1 MKGMNTKTVADIIS
15 RIILQFM
22 DRAEVNPGIAHEIE
36 KTIRQQY
43 GGEQAYIAKRC
54 ALVESK
60 KQTINNALCAGRSVQ
75 QIEQLHDIPRRT
87 IYRLINQKGD

>member
-1 MKGMNTKTVADIIS
+1 MNTKTVTDIITC
-15 RIILQFM
+15 IITQFM
-22 DRAEVNPGIAHEIE
+22 DRAEVPPTIAHEIE

-43 GGEQAYIAKRC
+43 GGHEAYIAKRC

-60 KQTINNALCAGRSVQ
+60 KQTINKELCAGRSVQ

-87 IYRLINQKGD
+87 IYYLINKKGD